1 MEPMRTLVVEDA
13 RTMRKFIIAG
23 LEKEIK
29 HIEIAEAQNGK
40 EAQQM
45 LMAGRFNCV
54 ICDHDMPVMNGE
66 ELLHWV
72 RNTSEQRDIPFIM
85 ATATRERELL
95 SRIVKAGANACLLKP
110 FTIDDLVHRLVDIT
124 AQVNRR
130 QHERFSI
137 EGIVVFS
144 YRKMIA
150 KAKIIDV
157 SKGGVFGLFKITD
170 TMPAILENVY
180 VDIETG
186 QGACVKSLNSFVV
199 RKQVEGELPNI
210 SQIKIAARF
219 HDLPPEKVVELDRFF
234 KSLNLN

>member
-1 MEPMRTLVVEDA
+1 MEPLRALVVEDT
-13 RTMRKFIIAG
+13 RSMRNFIIGG

-29 HIEIAEAQNGK
+29 HIKISEAQNGK

-45 LMAGRFNCV
+45 LIDGKYNCI

-72 RNTSEQRDIPFIM
+72 RNSSEQRDIPFIM

-95 SRIVKAGANACLLKP
+95 SGIVKAGANACLLKP
-110 FTIDDLVHRLVDIT
+110 FTIDDLVHRLVDIIAKT
-124 AQVNRR
+124 NRR
-130 QHERFSI
+130 QYDRFAI
-137 EGIVVFS
+137 EGTVIFS

-157 SKGGVFGLFKITD
+157 SKGGILGLFKITN
-170 TMPAILENVY
+170 TMPAMLENVF
-180 VDIETG
+180 VDIETP
-186 QGACVKSLNSFVV
+186 QGIRVEGLNSYVV

-210 SQIKIAARF
+210 SDIKIAARF
-219 HDLPPEKVVELDRFF
+219 HDLPPEKVVELEKFF
-234 KSLNLN
+234 SSLMMN